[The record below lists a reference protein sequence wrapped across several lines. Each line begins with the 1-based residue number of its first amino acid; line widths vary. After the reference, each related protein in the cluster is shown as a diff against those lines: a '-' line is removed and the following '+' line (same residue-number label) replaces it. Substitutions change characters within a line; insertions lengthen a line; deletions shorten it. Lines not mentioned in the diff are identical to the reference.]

1 MNIDKNKLDRIDKII
16 VTLLSLYYLFLFY
29 FIGIWFYENAF
40 EDSNS
45 IILLKKIILIIFYSG
60 IIGGAFYGMR
70 ALYRNLGHLQTPI
83 TKDNN
88 YNINFKC
95 WILWY
100 IFRPLQGGI
109 LSVVVFCLFKQG
121 MLNLKFNDDNSFY
134 FQIGLG
140 FLIGFGSH
148 EVMQKIE
155 EIIKVLF
162 AKNTTYKS
170 TSLDKVNNNK
180 F

>member
-1 MNIDKNKLDRIDKII
+1 MSIEKNKLDKIDIII
-16 VTLLSLYYLFLFY
+16 VSLISLYYYNLFY
-29 FIGIWFYENAF
+29 FISIWFYENAF
-40 EDSNS
+40 EELSS

-70 ALYRNLGHLQTPI
+70 ALYRNLGHLKTPI
-83 TKDNN
+83 TKENN
-88 YNINFKC
+88 YNTNFKC

-121 MLNLKFNDDNSFY
+121 VLNLNLNDDSSLY

-155 EIIKVLF
+155 EVIKVLF
-162 AKNTTYKS
+162 AKSNTYKS
-170 TSLDKVNNNK
+170 TPLDKVNENK
-180 F
+180 K